1 MTLRLP
7 QAMLDEMVAHAVAD
21 LPNEACGIILGKDG
35 VATELRR
42 ARNAEA
48 SPFRYSI
55 DPLDLLNAE
64 READKNGWDVLV
76 IYHSHVASD
85 AYPSPTDVRLSQ
97 WPGSDPP
104 IDLYPDA
111 YYVLVSLKDRD
122 NPSVR
127 AYTIHAGA
135 VEEVSLEA
143 IT

>member
-1 MTLRLP
+1 MTLHLP
-7 QAMLDEMVAHAVAD
+7 KAMHNEMVAHAIED

-35 VATELRR
+35 APTQLRR
-42 ARNAEA
+42 ARNSEA
-48 SPFRYSI
+48 SPFRYNI

-64 READKNGWDVLV
+64 READAKGWEVLV

-85 AYPSPTDVRLSQ
+85 AYPSPTDIRLAT

-111 YYVLVSLKDRD
+111 YYVLVSLKDRA

-127 AYTIHAGA
+127 AYTIHAG
-135 VEEVSLEA
+135 EVAEVDIEA
-143 IT
+143 E